1 MLDETIKERIK
12 EIRKYYQLNQD
23 DFGKKLGITRSVVVN
38 IELGRAPIKNLLIDH
53 VCDIYSINKEWLLF
67 GTGEMLKSTEQNL
80 LNELVKEF
88 NLDEDELSI
97 IKSYINLPK
106 IQRKNFVSI
115 LKAMVNP
122 PDEEKSYFHR
132 YAGIWKKYDR
142 CCDSKASGISV
153 YRYRSY
159 DTGAGREAAQG
170 DY

>member
-38 IELGRAPIKNLLIDH
+38 IELGRAPIKNLLIDY

-122 PDEEKSYFHR
+122 PDEEKSYNEKLNQVATELKVVEGKNE
-132 YAGIWKKYDR
+132 YTASTTTSITK
-142 CCDSKASGISV
+142 DSTEKRA
-153 YRYRSY
+153 
-159 DTGAGREAAQG
+159 
-170 DY
+170 

>member
-1 MLDETIKERIK
+1 MLNENIKERIK

-53 VCDIYSINKEWLLF
+53 VCDIYSINKEWLLY
-67 GTGEMLKSTEQNL
+67 GIGEMLKNTEQHL
-80 LNELVKEF
+80 LNDLVNEF
-88 NLDEDELSI
+88 DLDEDELSI

-122 PDEEKSYFHR
+122 PDEEKSYNEKLNQVATELR
-132 YAGIWKKYDR
+132 VAEGKNEYIASTTTNTIS
-142 CCDSKASGISV
+142 DSTEKRA
-153 YRYRSY
+153 
-159 DTGAGREAAQG
+159 
-170 DY
+170 